1 MTDIKKDFY
10 SYIKKDL
17 YPYIKK
23 KLLTPIIGICII
35 SLYLLIK
42 ISPVASI
49 LWLCIS
55 TLYLLYMNN
64 YKDISKIWLFTIGM
78 WYLIFTTS
86 LHEITIIIG
95 FEHTEA
101 IFIYLFNNSFIFESL
116 CFQTL
121 FMLDFLSAKLGFPIY
136 YSLLSFS
143 GPKPLA
149 NYLCFRSFYAYCWW
163 SIVFN
168 IFIIFQ

>member
-1 MTDIKKDFY
+1 
-10 SYIKKDL
+10 
-17 YPYIKK
+17 
-23 KLLTPIIGICII
+23 
-35 SLYLLIK
+35 
-42 ISPVASI
+42 VASI

-101 IFIYLFNNSFIFESL
+101 IFFYLFNNSFIFESL
-116 CFQTL
+116 CFQTV

-136 YSLLSFS
+136 IPALINIPGF
-143 GPKPLA
+143 LA
-149 NYLCFRSFYAYCWW
+149 KL
-163 SIVFN
+163 
-168 IFIIFQ
+168 